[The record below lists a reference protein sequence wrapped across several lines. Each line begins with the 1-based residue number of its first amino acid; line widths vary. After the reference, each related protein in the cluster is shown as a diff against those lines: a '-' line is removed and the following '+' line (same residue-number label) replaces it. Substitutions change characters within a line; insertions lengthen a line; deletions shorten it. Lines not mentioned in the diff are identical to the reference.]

1 MKNIALIVATL
12 SLLTLAACG
21 DSGGSGGSK
30 KAITK
35 RQIDPSTAVTR
46 DAPASIAGKEG
57 DDAQKAPPKK

>member
-1 MKNIALIVATL
+1 MKNFTLIVATL

-46 DAPASIAGKEG
+46 DAPARIASKDG
-57 DDAQKAPPKK
+57 DDGQKAPTKK